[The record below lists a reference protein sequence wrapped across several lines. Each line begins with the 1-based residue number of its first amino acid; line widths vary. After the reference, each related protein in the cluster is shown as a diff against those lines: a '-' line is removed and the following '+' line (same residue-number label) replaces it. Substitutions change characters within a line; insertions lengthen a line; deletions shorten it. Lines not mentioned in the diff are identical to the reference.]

1 MDVTTLIR
9 RCSGSVGR
17 NLGDRPVHVV
27 AGVSVWERHAP
38 AAWDGGRY
46 AGDGHGLSLVLRG
59 RGSFPGDD
67 GVRRQLIPG
76 SAIHHLP
83 GRTASGVLAG
93 PAAELWVA
101 FSSPIADCLAPLG
114 LLRRERVLRVGLDPG
129 LLSGFAALHAGMR
142 APARPGD
149 GPRMLAQALAWLQEA
164 YARADASDA
173 PEAWEER
180 IATAC
185 RLLQRD
191 LAAPLDL
198 PGVAQ
203 ALDTTPLVLRRRF
216 RRCMGCSPSA
226 WWRRQRLGRA
236 VELLSEHPV
245 AEVARRVGYTDPTA
259 LAKQLRRHL
268 GRTPRSLRTDGG

>member
-1 MDVTTLIR
+1 
-9 RCSGSVGR
+9 
-17 NLGDRPVHVV
+17 
-27 AGVSVWERHAP
+27 
-38 AAWDGGRY
+38 
-46 AGDGHGLSLVLRG
+46 
-59 RGSFPGDD
+59 
-67 GVRRQLIPG
+67 
-76 SAIHHLP
+76 
-83 GRTASGVLAG
+83 
-93 PAAELWVA
+93 LWVA
-101 FSSPIADCLAPLG
+101 FSSSIAACLAPLG
-114 LLRRERVLRVGLDPG
+114 LLRQERVLRVGLDPG

-142 APARPGD
+142 VPARPGD
-149 GPRMLAQALAWLQEA
+149 GPRLLAQALAWLQEA

-185 RLLQRD
+185 RLLQRN

-226 WWRRQRLGRA
+226 WWRRQRLERA
-236 VELLSEHPV
+236 AELLSEHSV

-259 LAKQLRRHL
+259 LAKQVRRHL
-268 GRTPRSLRTDGG
+268 GRTPRSLRTGGG